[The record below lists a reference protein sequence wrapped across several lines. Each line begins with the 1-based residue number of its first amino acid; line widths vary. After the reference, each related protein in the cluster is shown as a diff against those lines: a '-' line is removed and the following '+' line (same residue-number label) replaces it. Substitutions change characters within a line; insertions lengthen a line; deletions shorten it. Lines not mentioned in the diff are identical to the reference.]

1 LRVGS
6 VPILER
12 QMAVLREVT
21 ATIVLI
27 TTARTPPGVRG
38 LRVATDLVRGAG
50 PLGGI
55 YTAIHIARPGL
66 ALVVACDMPFLTAPF
81 LGRLVAEAAG
91 VDAAVPRTADGW
103 HPLCAVYAPGA
114 AEPIRRRIESGRLK
128 VIDALADLRVREVGP
143 EEIARYDPDGTLF
156 FNINTPDDYQRA
168 LEVPG
173 RR

>member
-1 LRVGS
+1 
-6 VPILER
+6 
-12 QMAVLREVT
+12 MTVLREIT
-21 ATIVLI
+21 ASIVVV
-27 TTARTPPGVRG
+27 TTARRRAGARGVRIAVDR
-38 LRVATDLVRGAG
+38 LRGAG

-55 YTAIHIARPGL
+55 YTAIQFATPGV
-66 ALVVACDMPFLTAPF
+66 ALVVAGDMPFLTAPF
-81 LGRLVAEAAG
+81 LRRLLAAAAG
-91 VDAAVPRTADGW
+91 ADAAVPRAADGW
-103 HPLCAVYAPGA
+103 HPLCAVYTPGA

-168 LEVPG
+168 LGVL